1 MTTKLTPDENIQSA
15 MQIALS
21 MASDKGASGA
31 DVIGNRS
38 ESISFKAAGGK
49 LDEYTISQDQ
59 VLGIRVIKHS
69 KVGLA
74 YSESLDPKALEY
86 MVQTAVQNAEFAK
99 ADETEQIAVNTS
111 ENIEVIDPDLNQQED
126 LVIDSQIEFALSLES
141 EVLKADSRV
150 RSAPINELSMS
161 QSDLYIAN
169 SAGRTCFHTEKT
181 HYCLTSALMSE
192 DGQNAL
198 HYHGM
203 IGRKFSDL
211 KVDHVVKQS
220 IYHAAHF
227 LKAKPISS
235 GKYSVVFIPEV
246 LHSLFGNFRSTFS
259 AKSAIEKMNPW
270 GEKRGDL
277 VMDKRLSV
285 TDDPTDKKGLA
296 YTLFDSEG
304 HRTSKLNLVENG
316 VLKNFYHNTAT
327 ANYYKTT
334 STGHAARGPKS
345 SLGVSGTNI
354 KIALGPNTDAS
365 VKDGKYLHIVAI
377 QGLGSGSDVMSGDF
391 SFAASGYLMNGD
403 KIEQVVKE
411 VTISGNYYDIL
422 INNIELVGDKE
433 YATFNKYFFSPLIR
447 FRDLTVSS

>member
-1 MTTKLTPDENIQSA
+1 MSTQLTPDENIKSA
-15 MQIALS
+15 MQIALN
-21 MASDKGASGA
+21 MANDKGASGA
-31 DVIGNRS
+31 DVIGSKS
-38 ESISFKAAGGK
+38 ESMSFTAAGGK
-49 LDEYTISQDQ
+49 LDEYTISQGQ
-59 VLGIRVIKHS
+59 VLGIRVIRES

-86 MVQTAVQNAEFAK
+86 MVQTAVQNAEFSK
-99 ADETEQIAVNTS
+99 VDETEQIAVNAS
-111 ENIEVIDPDLNQQED
+111 ESIEVIDPDLNQQED
-126 LVIDSQIEFALSLES
+126 LVIDSQIEFALALES
-141 EVLKADSRV
+141 EVLKADSRA
-150 RSAPINELSMS
+150 RNAPYNGLSMS

-181 HYCLTSALMSE
+181 HSCYTSALLSE
-192 DGQNAL
+192 DGQNAM
-198 HYHGM
+198 HYHVM
-203 IGRKFSDL
+203 TGRKFSDL
-211 KVDHVVKQS
+211 KVDEVVKES

-235 GKYSVVFIPEV
+235 GNYSVVFTPEIW
-246 LHSLFGNFRSTFS
+246 HSLFGNFQSTFS

-270 GEKRGDL
+270 GEKQGDL
-277 VMDKRLSV
+277 VMDPRLSV
-285 TDDPTDKKGLA
+285 TDDPTDKQGAA

-316 VLKNFYHNTAT
+316 VFKNFYHNTAT

-345 SLGVSGTNI
+345 ALGVSGTNI
-354 KIALGPNTDAS
+354 KIALGSDTDAT

-377 QGLGSGSDVMSGDF
+377 QGLGPGSDAMSGDF

-411 VTISGNYYDIL
+411 VTISGNYYDML
-422 INNIELVGDKE
+422 LNNIELVGDKE
-433 YATFNKYFFSPLIR
+433 YSTFNKLFFSPLIR
-447 FRDLTVSS
+447 FKDLTVSS